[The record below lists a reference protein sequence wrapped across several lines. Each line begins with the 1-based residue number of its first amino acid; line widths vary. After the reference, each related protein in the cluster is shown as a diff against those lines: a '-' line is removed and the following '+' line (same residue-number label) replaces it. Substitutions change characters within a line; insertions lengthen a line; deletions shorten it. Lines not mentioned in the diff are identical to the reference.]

1 MEQRGAINMIICKI
15 NMPINN
21 NEGVK
26 LTSLH
31 ARLKI
36 ELVTVFSGCTITEG
50 QGVWLSDG
58 VVYDEPVKIYETAI
72 NGDKVAMLV
81 NIAKKYALEAGQLA
95 VYYSIDGKA
104 FIEDIIPPFTVQSRP
119 SPNNPNVT

>member
-1 MEQRGAINMIICKI
+1 MIICKI
-15 NMPINN
+15 NMPINDN
-21 NEGVK
+21 DGVA
-26 LTSLH
+26 LISLH

-58 VVYDEPVKIYETAI
+58 VVYDEFVKIYETAI

-104 FIEDIIPPFTVQSRP
+104 FIDDIIPPFNVQSRP

>member
-1 MEQRGAINMIICKI
+1 MIICKI

-21 NEGVK
+21 NDGVK

-72 NGDKVAMLV
+72 NGNAVSKLV
-81 NIAKKYALEAGQLA
+81 DIAKKYASEAEQLA
-95 VYYSIDGKA
+95 VYLSIDGKA
-104 FIEDIIPPFTVQSRP
+104 FIENIIPPFAVQSRP
-119 SPNNPNVT
+119 SPNNPNAI

>member
-1 MEQRGAINMIICKI
+1 
-15 NMPINN
+15 MPINN
-21 NEGVK
+21 NDGVI

-50 QGVWLSDG
+50 QGVWFSDG

-72 NGDKVAMLV
+72 NGGEVSKLV
-81 NIAKKYALEAGQLA
+81 DIAKKYASEAGQLA

-104 FIEDIIPPFTVQSRP
+104 FIEDIIPPFTVQKRP